1 MVVMQNVNAKGL
13 ELPDE
18 TTKFLFV
25 WIPSLVAKLL
35 VVFATQDF
43 VNPAGNT
50 VCNGDFR
57 LICRTKSVSEFVVF
71 GSVKRASLEFCVLC
85 NLNQDQC
92 EMGISL
98 SSL

>member
-1 MVVMQNVNAKGL
+1 MVVMQNMNSKSS

-18 TTKFLFV
+18 STNFLFV
-25 WIPSLVAKLL
+25 WIPSLVTKLL
-35 VVFATQDF
+35 VVFAAKDF
-43 VNPAGNT
+43 INSSGNT

-57 LICRTKSVSEFVVF
+57 LICGTKSVSEFVVF
-71 GSVKRASLEFCVLC
+71 GSVKRASFELCVLS

-92 EMGISL
+92 EMGVSL